1 MMKRDTFLNLKY
13 LFLNR
18 EDKIRYMKE
27 ILSACQT
34 VLLLSLYLQPQIS
47 LRYLFDVCLS
57 LKLRTFLIISSVW
70 KYQHTQMY
78 KILMFIYLVLEQN

>member
-57 LKLRTFLIISSVW
+57 KAKDISNLILYLLFGNTSIHKCI
-70 KYQHTQMY
+70 KY
-78 KILMFIYLVLEQN
+78 